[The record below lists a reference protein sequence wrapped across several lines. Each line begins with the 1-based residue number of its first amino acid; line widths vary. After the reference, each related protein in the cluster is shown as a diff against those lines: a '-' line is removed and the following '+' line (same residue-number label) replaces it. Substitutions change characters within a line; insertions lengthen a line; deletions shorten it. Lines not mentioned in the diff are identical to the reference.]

1 MNDLENQT
9 AALRAILMRIKAK
22 RTLLGSLGRRNTV
35 SRSHVRLI
43 HPPYNWADEDFE
55 RWIREREA
63 RDDLENAIQEER
75 ERREDREATWPWCGH
90 RLQTLRR
97 RWSRALRGDNN

>member
-1 MNDLENQT
+1 MTRDAITDLEAAQAAVGAT
-9 AALRAILMRIKAK
+9 ADK
-22 RTLLGSLGRRNTV
+22 RTRLGSLGRRNTV

-55 RWIREREA
+55 IKEREA

-75 ERREDREATWPWCGH
+75 ERREEREATWPW
-90 RLQTLRR
+90 
-97 RWSRALRGDNN
+97 

>member
-1 MNDLENQT
+1 
-9 AALRAILMRIKAK
+9 MRIKAK
-22 RTLLGSLGRRNTV
+22 RTRLGSLGRRNTV

-43 HPPYNWADEDFE
+43 HAHDPRPYNWADEDFE

-75 ERREDREATWPWCGH
+75 ERREEREATWPW
-90 RLQTLRR
+90 
-97 RWSRALRGDNN
+97 